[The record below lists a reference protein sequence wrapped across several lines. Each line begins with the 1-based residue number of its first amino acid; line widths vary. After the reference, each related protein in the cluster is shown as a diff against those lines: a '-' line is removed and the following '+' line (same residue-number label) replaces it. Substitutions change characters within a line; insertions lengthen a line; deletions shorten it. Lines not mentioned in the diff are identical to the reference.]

1 MMTRACRNCLAGCTD
16 FKRSQDG
23 SALLIVALSL
33 AAMIGF
39 LALTF
44 DFGRLATTQSEL
56 QSFVDNVALSAAG
69 ELDGRGDAITRA
81 TAAADQMITSVKAF
95 CCARGAMAPTGA
107 RDRLGLS
114 TQAVAFLTISAPVPP

>member
-1 MMTRACRNCLAGCTD
+1 MMTRACRKCLAGCTD

-23 SALLIVALSL
+23 YVLLIVALSL

-56 QSFVDNVALSAAG
+56 QSFVDNVALNAA
-69 ELDGRGDAITRA
+69 TR
-81 TAAADQMITSVKAF
+81 SP
-95 CCARGAMAPTGA
+95 APPQPQI
-107 RDRLGLS
+107 R
-114 TQAVAFLTISAPVPP
+114 